1 MMKNETNEKRMQA
14 FVMLS
19 GIAGSRAD
27 YVQGGGGNTS
37 VKLRDGKMA
46 IKASGFCL
54 KDIREDTAYAML
66 DGSAL
71 RSFYLEHQPEDFEDC
86 EAAGA
91 KCTKENILA
100 VEGMPAL
107 RPSVEA
113 GFHSLLKTYVLHT
126 HSIYAN
132 LAACS
137 ADGRAVAEKALAD
150 APYSWGW
157 VDYQDPG
164 ARLAFA
170 IRDEMD
176 RVEKKTGKVP
186 AVILMQNHGIIVHD
200 DDAVSCLAIHADA
213 NVRIAAYYGLAENA
227 FPQTA
232 IEELAG
238 GVYRAATPALKNY
251 LKNCPYTQEQ
261 MLYEPLYPD
270 QMVFLVGTYFQD
282 KDSIED
288 GEAVADTKTG
298 ELLMRMSAP
307 KAQALTEVLTA
318 VFFIMEQIKKNG
330 GEVLTMSEAAR
341 SFIENWESEKYRKSL
356 HEKK

>member
-1 MMKNETNEKRMQA
+1 MTNTTDKQRMQA
-14 FVMLS
+14 FVKLS
-19 GIAGSRAD
+19 CIGGSRAD

-37 VKLRDGKMA
+37 VKLENGQMA

-54 KDIREDTAYAML
+54 KDIREDNAYAML
-66 DGSAL
+66 NGNAL
-71 RSFYLEHQPEDFEDC
+71 RKFYREHQPEDFEDC

-91 KCTKENILA
+91 KCTKENILT
-100 VEGMPAL
+100 VDGLPAL

-132 LAACS
+132 LAACCVG
-137 ADGRAVAEKALAD
+137 GRETVEKALAD

-170 IRDEMD
+170 IRDELD
-176 RVEKKTGKVP
+176 RVEKETGKIP

-213 NVRIAAYYGLAENA
+213 NVRLAAYFALAENA
-227 FPQTA
+227 FPQVA
-232 IEELAG
+232 IKALAG
-238 GVYRAATPALKNY
+238 GIYQADAPYLKKC
-251 LKNCPYTQEQ
+251 LKNCAYTQEQ
-261 MLYEPLYPD
+261 LLYEPLYPD

-282 KDSIED
+282 KDSIEE

-307 KAQALTEVLTA
+307 KAQALAEVLTA
-318 VFFIMEQIKKNG
+318 VFFIMEHIQKNG
-330 GEVLTMSEAAR
+330 YKVLTMSDAAR
-341 SFIENWESEKYRKSL
+341 NFIANWESEKYRKSL
-356 HEKK
+356 HDKK